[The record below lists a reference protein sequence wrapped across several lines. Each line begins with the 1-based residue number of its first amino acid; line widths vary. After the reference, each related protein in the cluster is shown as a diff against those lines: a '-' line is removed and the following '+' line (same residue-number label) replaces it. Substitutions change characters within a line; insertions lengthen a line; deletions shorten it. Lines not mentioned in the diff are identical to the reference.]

1 MNNRTRNVAMLAV
14 MAAVIAAATLID
26 KLYSFGLVFVGGASL
41 AVCSLVAVVT
51 CALLYNNI
59 IYAAA
64 SGAIMGV
71 VSLVMAFIFPSLIFQ
86 NPLVSV
92 APRLFVGII
101 GFGAYRLA
109 RIAARGYVSLA
120 SRIRLYVAV
129 PIALL
134 AADITGLVLFLV
146 FGSSEGAVFFLG
158 LCGFVLAFLLIA
170 GFVPAC
176 IAAKKGV
183 GERGM
188 EHFALG
194 IGAAFTAIS
203 NTALVLPM
211 MFLFGDQYS
220 TLADVY
226 AALTVINFLPELLVT
241 TLLSP
246 VVVLGVRRGLRLGTD
261 GRPRVKAAKAPAP
274 ASAALSGQA
283 VAAENI
289 KENKEENEETEK

>member
-86 NPLVSV
+86 NPIVSV

-109 RIAARGYVSLA
+109 RIVARGYVSLA
-120 SRIRLYVAV
+120 SRIRLHVAV

-158 LCGFVLAFLLIA
+158 LCGFVLAFLLA
-170 GFVPAC
+170 LPRKRASE
-176 IAAKKGV
+176 KG
-183 GERGM
+183 EWS
-188 EHFALG
+188 
-194 IGAAFTAIS
+194 IS
-203 NTALVLPM
+203 RSAS
-211 MFLFGDQYS
+211 G
-220 TLADVY
+220 
-226 AALTVINFLPELLVT
+226 
-241 TLLSP
+241 
-246 VVVLGVRRGLRLGTD
+246 RRLRPFPI
-261 GRPRVKAAKAPAP
+261 PR
-274 ASAALSGQA
+274 SFCR
-283 VAAENI
+283 
-289 KENKEENEETEK
+289 